1 MRHTAFCGCRRV
13 VTRLRVAPPSAVVAR
28 RIARCVHTAS
38 HRLLRL
44 SPTVSQGVFTL
55 RHTAFCGCRPPYRKV
70 CSHCVTPPSAVV
82 ARHIARCVHTAS
94 HRLLRLSPAVSQGVF
109 TPRHTAFCGC
119 RPPYRKVCSHRVT
132 PPSAVV
138 ARRIARCVH
147 IASHR
152 LLRLSPATSQGV
164 FTPRH
169 TAFCGCRR
177 VAPCLRVAPP
187 SAVVGVVSQPT
198 PVLHL

>member
-1 MRHTAFCGCRRV
+1 MVSASHCLASVVVAVTQRFVRHTAFCGCRRV

-28 RIARCVHTAS
+28 RIARCV
-38 HRLLRL
+38 
-44 SPTVSQGVFTL
+44 
-55 RHTAFCGCRPPYRKV
+55 Y
-70 CSHCVTPPSAVV
+70 
-82 ARHIARCVHTAS
+82 TAS

-109 TPRHTAFCGC
+109 TPRHTAFCSC
-119 RPPYRKVCSHRVT
+119 RRVAPCLRVA

-138 ARRIARCVH
+138 ARRIARCVYT
-147 IASHR
+147 ASHR
-152 LLRLSPATSQGV
+152 LLRLSPAVSQGV
-164 FTPRH
+164 FTPRR